1 MIKSKLKSMIPNQK
15 VNYFLIGVLIF
26 VIAVLIYSVATTYK
40 IDSEKKQYQSEVK
53 DLKSQINNLKIQVGV
68 LEKEYYLI
76 STKPEKE
83 RIINIQ
89 TKYAKDS
96 IFIRYAP
103 VSYSDSIIRTK
114 LNSIR

>member
-1 MIKSKLKSMIPNQK
+1 MLKNQI
-15 VNYFLIGVLIF
+15 NLNFILGGVIL
-26 VIAVLIYSVATTYK
+26 VILAIVIYATVATYK
-40 IDSEKKQYQSEVK
+40 KDPDKKQYESEIKALK
-53 DLKSQINNLKIQVGV
+53 DEINTLKVQVGV
-68 LEKEYYLI
+68 LEKEYELI
-76 STKPEKE
+76 STRPEKE

-103 VSYSDSIIRTK
+103 VSVADSIIRTK

>member
-1 MIKSKLKSMIPNQK
+1 MTKLNLKKMILNQK
-15 VNYFLIGVLIF
+15 VNYFLIAGIVFLISVL
-26 VIAVLIYSVATTYK
+26 AYSFFTTYK
-40 IDSEKKQYQSEVK
+40 KDPDKKQYESEVK
-53 DLKSQINNLKIQVGV
+53 ELKKQISIMEVKLLV
-68 LEKEYYLI
+68 LEKQYELI
-76 STKPEKE
+76 STRPEKE

-103 VSYSDSIIRTK
+103 VSYSDSIIRAK

>member
-1 MIKSKLKSMIPNQK
+1 MILAI
-15 VNYFLIGVLIF
+15 
-26 VIAVLIYSVATTYK
+26 VIYATVATYK
-40 IDSEKKQYQSEVK
+40 KDSDKKQYESEIK
-53 DLKSQINNLKIQVGV
+53 DLKNQINDLKIQVGV
-68 LEKEYYLI
+68 LEKEYELI
-76 STKPEKE
+76 STRPEKE

-103 VSYSDSIIRTK
+103 VSIADSIIRTK